1 MSARDTRP
9 PGFSDQAVDVRR
21 YVEAL
26 RRGVPL
32 IVGIVILVTLLVIA
46 VSSALPKTYRT
57 SARLVYNPQSSVL
70 APTDV
75 ESTQRQLSTYQAFVE
90 APTVID
96 TAAKQ
101 LHESPAAVKE
111 AISSSAESSANI
123 LSISATAQQP
133 PVAAAR
139 ANAVAH
145 AFLAE
150 EITTQNRGFEDART
164 QLEAE
169 ITQLQGSPNAGAKI
183 AALENRISALQ
194 ISATGTQSEL
204 QIAES
209 ATSPSSPT
217 SPRVAVNG
225 VIALVVSLFLAILI
239 VLARDQLRP
248 RFASPREL
256 GDAFELPVL
265 AGIPYR
271 SRLTTPRRRRALLGL
286 EHEAYD
292 LLQTAFRLLDPPAS
306 GQRMLLITSATH
318 AEGKTTVTANLGR
331 SLARTGQKT
340 LLISGDMRSPT
351 LHTRFAVPSSPG
363 LSECLRAVQTE
374 TLTLSEAISDTS
386 SLSKTINAAIRAA
399 PDELN
404 LDILVAGDIP
414 SDPTTL
420 VSSPALALVFDDLR
434 DRDYAYILIDSPP
447 LLGIADAQLL
457 ARQAD
462 DVLLVGRLDRVSPY
476 QAEELKGLLVRL
488 QISPMGLAVVG
499 ARAEFSPYYINERVL
514 ATHER

>member
-225 VIALVVSLFLAILI
+225 VIALVVSLF
-239 VLARDQLRP
+239 
-248 RFASPREL
+248 
-256 GDAFELPVL
+256 
-265 AGIPYR
+265 
-271 SRLTTPRRRRALLGL
+271 
-286 EHEAYD
+286 
-292 LLQTAFRLLDPPAS
+292 
-306 GQRMLLITSATH
+306 
-318 AEGKTTVTANLGR
+318 
-331 SLARTGQKT
+331 
-340 LLISGDMRSPT
+340 
-351 LHTRFAVPSSPG
+351 
-363 LSECLRAVQTE
+363 
-374 TLTLSEAISDTS
+374 
-386 SLSKTINAAIRAA
+386 
-399 PDELN
+399 
-404 LDILVAGDIP
+404 
-414 SDPTTL
+414 
-420 VSSPALALVFDDLR
+420 
-434 DRDYAYILIDSPP
+434 
-447 LLGIADAQLL
+447 
-457 ARQAD
+457 
-462 DVLLVGRLDRVSPY
+462 
-476 QAEELKGLLVRL
+476 
-488 QISPMGLAVVG
+488 
-499 ARAEFSPYYINERVL
+499 
-514 ATHER
+514 